1 MHDQHTSSPTER
13 RALATVS
20 RSRTWARALAITA
33 ALAGLPAVVAGCGGG
48 AGHPGSGSATL
59 HLAFSFDQGTLDPDI
74 FYGSEGLNIT
84 NSCYEGLLRYKDNST
99 QIEPGLADRYHISSD
114 GLTYTFNL
122 RPNVTFVDGSPL
134 TSKVLK
140 YDFARRT
147 AINAGPAYMLADVK
161 RVDTPDPLTLVVH
174 MDKPV
179 DPFLH
184 FLASPYGP
192 KAISQTA
199 TTAHQQGHDW
209 GQKWLASHCAGTGP
223 YLLTNVINNQSYTMK
238 AYDHYWGKKPG
249 YPTVE
254 FTQIP
259 NFTTQVLELRSGQ
272 LDLLIHGVPTQQV
285 TAFKNDSRFT
295 VTRLPALAMLQFW
308 INLHR
313 EPFTDIKVRRAVAM
327 ALDRQKLLETVYGDG
342 ATLFNSV
349 DYPGTLPAKYGGVYS
364 IPYDPQAAKEIVSK
378 LPPAKRKID
387 INYQTDDSRNAQL
400 AGLEAADLRAV
411 GFDASTNGM
420 VADGIYSV
428 NKAPANRRPFIL
440 INPGGPDDASATSGP
455 LLTWITDPKQGFGY
469 YKPYDPEADRL
480 LYQGMATPNHE
491 KAMKLYGAAMD
502 RYRDLDTF
510 VPLGN
515 LLITVVARKGIAGIA
530 SERQGGWLL
539 DIAALHEG

>member
-20 RSRTWARALAITA
+20 RSKTWARALAITA

-99 QIEPGLADRYHISSD
+99 QIEQGLADSYTISPD
-114 GLTYTFNL
+114 GLTYTFKL
-122 RPNVTFVDGSPL
+122 KPNVTFVDGSPL

-140 YDFARRT
+140 YDFARRK

-161 RVDTPDPLTLVVH
+161 SMDTPDPLTFVVH

-192 KAISQTA
+192 KAVSQKA
-199 TTAHQQGHDW
+199 TTAHQVGKDW
-209 GQKWLASHCAGTGP
+209 GQKWLATHCAGTGP
-223 YLLTNVINNQSYTMK
+223 YTLSNVIKNQSYTMT
-238 AYDHYWGKKPG
+238 AYPKYWGKKPG
-249 YPTVE
+249 YSTVE
-254 FTQIP
+254 FKQIP
-259 NFTTQVLELRSGQ
+259 NFTTQALELRSGQ
-272 LDLLIHGVPTQQV
+272 LDMLIHGVSTQQV
-285 TAFKNDSRFT
+285 QDFEKNKQFQ

-308 INLHR
+308 INMHR
-313 EPFTDIKVRRAVAM
+313 KPFTDIQARRAVAM
-327 ALDRQKLLETVYGDG
+327 ALDRQKLLKTVYGND
-342 ATLFNSV
+342 ALPFDSI

-364 IPYDPQAAKEIVSK
+364 IPYDPKAARQIVSK
-378 LPPAKRKID
+378 IPASQRKID

-400 AGLEAADLRAV
+400 AGLEAAALRAV
-411 GFDASTNGM
+411 GFDASTDGM

-428 NKAPANRRPFIL
+428 NSKPADKRPFIL

-455 LLTWITDPKQGFGY
+455 LGTWITDPKQGWGY
-469 YKPYDPEADRL
+469 FKPYDPEADKI

-491 KAMKLYGAAMD
+491 SAMKLYGEAMN

-510 VPLGN
+510 IPIGKM
-515 LLITVVARKGIAGIA
+515 LLSVVSRKGIGGIA
-530 SERQGGWLL
+530 AQRQGGWLL
-539 DIAALHEG
+539 NIPALHEE